1 MFVVRI
7 TRNVPMNTTVVFG
20 IGGCFGGSRVECK
33 PFLLAKTTVNK
44 QPLHPN
50 LLIITIVAV
59 KQNDTGL
66 QISKVLGCVLKKLVH
81 FCLVLHAYEADNF
94 FTGVSGASCFQE
106 AVLSR
111 KISVP
116 FRGVLGSVWIDAG
129 SSDDRHKGVGMMDAF
144 FHGGFVHVGHADVE
158 PRVQV
163 KEFGFVVNF
172 VGQCN
177 RITVASGVAE
187 KWPVPV
193 TRGVAWWLWLC

>member
-1 MFVVRI
+1 MDS
-7 TRNVPMNTTVVFG
+7 TVVFG
-20 IGGCFGGSRVECK
+20 FGGCCGGSRVEGK
-33 PFLLAKTTVNK
+33 PCLLAKTTVNK

-66 QISKVLGCVLKKLVH
+66 QIPKVFGCVLKKLPH
-81 FCLVLHAYEADNF
+81 FCLVLHAYKADDF

-111 KISVP
+111 KISVS
-116 FRGVLGSVWIDAG
+116 FRGVVGSVWIDAG
-129 SSDDRHKGVGMMDAF
+129 PSDDGHKGIGMMDTF
-144 FHGGFVHVGHADVE
+144 PHGGFVHVGHADVE

-177 RITVASGVAE
+177 RITAASGVTE
-187 KWPVPV
+187 EWPVPV
-193 TRGVAWWLWLC
+193 TRGVVWWLWLR